1 MTFETTLLAG
11 WGDMDANG
19 HMANTAY
26 LNKAVDVRSR
36 FLAANGFTHAEFA
49 RLRIGAVVRKDEI
62 EYFRE
67 FRMHD
72 EVRANVLLAGLSAD
86 GSRGL
91 WRNEMYRDD
100 ALCARVTSL
109 IGWMDLDA
117 RKLVVP
123 PAELLEA
130 IRKIPRTDDYVDLPA
145 LRSQT
150 GTAGAPPG

>member
-11 WGDMDANG
+11 WGDLDANG

-36 FLAANGFTHAEFA
+36 FLVAHGFPREEFV
-49 RLRIGAVVRKDEI
+49 RLGIGAVVRKDEI

-72 EVRANVLLAGLSAD
+72 EIRANVLLAGLSED
-86 GSRGL
+86 GTRGL
-91 WRNEMYRDD
+91 WRNEMYRGDV
-100 ALCARVTSL
+100 LGARVTSM
-109 IGWMDLDA
+109 IGWMDLRE
-117 RKLVVP
+117 RKLVAP

-130 IRKIPRTDDYVDLPA
+130 IRQIPRTDDFVELP
-145 LRSQT
+145 SIKH
-150 GTAGAPPG
+150 

>member
-36 FLAANGFTHAEFA
+36 FLAANGFTSAEFV
-49 RLRIGAVVRKDEI
+49 RLGIGAVVRKDEI

-72 EVRANVLLAGLSAD
+72 DIRANILLAGLSED

-91 WRNEMYRDD
+91 WRNEMYRGEV
-100 ALCARVTSL
+100 LGARVTSM
-109 IGWMDLDA
+109 IGWMDLRA
-117 RKLVVP
+117 RKLVAP

-130 IRKIPRTDDYVDLPA
+130 IRKIPRTDDFVDLPPVKDRA
-145 LRSQT
+145 QPSQQ
-150 GTAGAPPG
+150 PE